1 MVILMAL
8 NFNKTKDNDGKN
20 RAKKDVHGLTK
31 QRRKDR
37 KAVLSQNETDGQNK
51 KYHNKR
57 II

>member
-31 QRRKDR
+31 
-37 KAVLSQNETDGQNK
+37 
-51 KYHNKR
+51 
-57 II
+57 